1 MNNRNYSGLTS
12 VGSEIVSS
20 NVTTQRNI
28 LFSAGKRPK
37 LIVKSYKITN
47 DTSFPDI
54 KSNKQEMKLS
64 NSNTNIKTVTNM
76 NTYNNNDISKSK
88 DDKSA
93 LNLSNIKYKD
103 GYILK
108 DPANSNPGFG
118 LWSIKT
124 PVEDISK
131 TEQRN
136 IHEESKNL
144 NSKIIFNDSELN
156 YKYTKFFDDDRKQN
170 IKNKKIMEKLNNKIN
185 DLEKKYM
192 RALSNYQE
200 KKFWC
205 ENTIKTRKE
214 YEEMLDNNKKE
225 IELINEKTKEMNNE
239 NKLVEE
245 ALNNSKN
252 EIERLLNVMKEDD
265 KNMSVLNVEF
275 DTRIK
280 KENEEQTKLKEI
292 IKQKEEQILLL
303 QEQTKFIKT
312 DTFIEEEPI
321 GNESRKDFEIKKLK
335 EMILNLYI
343 KISGLKKEINY
354 NNEEMKKLNKVLK
367 YKNIRDEYQRLN
379 IGNLFYTVEEYE
391 QNEQRKNILLKNQNA
406 IIKNLNEQLKRQYNI
421 VTNKKLHKSFS
432 QGMLMDKTNI

>member
-1 MNNRNYSGLTS
+1 
-12 VGSEIVSS
+12 
-20 NVTTQRNI
+20 
-28 LFSAGKRPK
+28 
-37 LIVKSYKITN
+37 
-47 DTSFPDI
+47 
-54 KSNKQEMKLS
+54 MKLS
-64 NSNTNIKTVTNM
+64 DSNTNIKSVTNI

-88 DDKSA
+88 EDKSA
-93 LNLSNIKYKD
+93 LNLSNVKYKD

-108 DPANSNPGFG
+108 DAANSNPGFC

-131 TEQRN
+131 GDQRI

-156 YKYTKFFDDDRKQN
+156 YKYTKFFDEDRKQN
-170 IKNKKIMEKLNNKIN
+170 IKNKKLMEKLNNKIN

-200 KKFWC
+200 KKFLC

-225 IELINEKTKEMNNE
+225 IELIKEKTKEMNNE

-245 ALNNSKN
+245 ALNNSKK

-275 DTRIK
+275 EQRIK

-312 DTFIEEEPI
+312 DTFIEEETI
-321 GNESRKDFEIKKLK
+321 GNENRKDFEIKKLK

-343 KISGLKKEINY
+343 NIKISGL
-354 NNEEMKKLNKVLK
+354 
-367 YKNIRDEYQRLN
+367 
-379 IGNLFYTVEEYE
+379 
-391 QNEQRKNILLKNQNA
+391 
-406 IIKNLNEQLKRQYNI
+406 
-421 VTNKKLHKSFS
+421 
-432 QGMLMDKTNI
+432 